1 MVPSA
6 PMSSVLDSHPELFQ
20 QLEELDDKEL
30 AFLEWAL
37 AWRDSARSKQLPP
50 DDIYDP
56 ITKTM
61 RPWTTWGIMSGRGFG
76 KTLTGAH
83 WVLEGAGNEP
93 GSYTGIIAP
102 TLDDV
107 RFTLIEG
114 ATGILSPPSLDEKT
128 GVPHGVG
135 FPEVLIDDYNAT
147 YHRVTLWN
155 GAIIRGFGSERPNKL
170 RGPQHHRVWADEIAA
185 WENALE
191 TYNMMKF
198 GLRLG
203 RHPQFLWTSTPKPNK
218 VIKKLISDKKAVIIT
233 GHTNENKDNLSEV
246 FYEEVAQYEGTK
258 LGRQELAGELLN
270 EEEDGIIESKWI
282 KRWPHDKAL
291 PKFVCIVASLDTAF
305 KEENVD
311 KKTHQPDRSAMQVW
325 GVFIMPGTKEYHIML
340 LDAWRDWLKFPD
352 LVTRVQDELK
362 RTYGDDKEPL
372 IKPYIPIPPNSLA
385 TVSHTAG
392 HQGKGI
398 DITLIEEKGSGISLR
413 QQLAT
418 ENVITMP
425 YNPGRADKLLR
436 LHLVSPVFAA
446 GRVWMVA
453 SSKLET
459 YLPNAPPPV
468 RNWAE
473 PVREAICTFRGEG
486 SIEFDDDVDA
496 CTQAIKYIKD
506 RFMQSL
512 TRAGGSHE
520 PDQTRTRG
528 SKAQREGRANPYA
541 Q

>member
-1 MVPSA
+1 
-6 PMSSVLDSHPELFQ
+6 MSSVLDSHPELFQ
-20 QLEELDDKEL
+20 QLDELDDKEL

-56 ITKTM
+56 VTKTV
-61 RPWTTWGIMSGRGFG
+61 RPWSTWGIMSGRGFG

-114 ATGILSPPSLDEKT
+114 TTGILSPPQIDEVT

-135 FPEVLIDDYNAT
+135 FPEFLIDDYNAT

-155 GAIIRGFGSERPNKL
+155 GSIIRGFGSERPNKL

-218 VIKKLISDKKAVIIT
+218 VIKKLVSDKKAVIVT
-233 GHTNENKDNLSEV
+233 GHSNENLANLSGAFWDEI
-246 FYEEVAQYEGTK
+246 AQYEGTK

-282 KRWPHDKAL
+282 RRWPHDKPL
-291 PKFVCIVASLDTAF
+291 PRFVCIIASLDTAF
-305 KEENVD
+305 KEQNVD
-311 KKTHQPDRSAMQVW
+311 LKKNHTDRSAMQVW
-325 GVFIMPGTKEYHIML
+325 GVFVWPGTKEYHVML

-352 LVTRVQDELK
+352 LVARVQDELK
-362 RTYGDDKEPL
+362 RTYGDDQEPL
-372 IKPYIPIPPNSLA
+372 IKPYIPIPQDA
-385 TVSHTAG
+385 QTRVSHTAG

-398 DITLIEEKGSGISLR
+398 DITIIEDKGSGISLR
-413 QQLAT
+413 QQLGT
-418 ENVITMP
+418 ENILAVP

-459 YLPNAPPPV
+459 YVPNQPPPV
-468 RNWAE
+468 KAWAE

-496 CTQAIKYIKD
+496 CTQAIKYVKD

-512 TRAGGSHE
+512 TKAGGSHE
-520 PDQTRTRG
+520 PDQKRERG
-528 SKAQREGRANPYA
+528 AKGTQRVNPYA
-541 Q
+541 S

>member
-6 PMSSVLDSHPELFQ
+6 PMSSILDAHPELFQ
-20 QLEELDDKEL
+20 QLDVLDDKEL

-114 ATGILSPPSLDEKT
+114 ATGILSPPSIDETT

-135 FPEVLIDDYNAT
+135 FPEQLVDDYNAT

-155 GAIIRGFGSERPNKL
+155 GSIIRGFGSERPNKL

-185 WENALE
+185 WENALD

-218 VIKKLISDKKAVIIT
+218 VIKKLTSDKKAVIIT
-233 GHTNENKDNLSEV
+233 GHTNENKANLSEV
-246 FYEEVAQYEGTK
+246 FYEEIAQYEGTK

-270 EEEDGIIESKWI
+270 EEEDGIIESKWVQ
-282 KRWPHDKAL
+282 RWPHDKPL
-291 PKFVCIVASLDTAF
+291 PRFVCIIASLDTAF
-305 KEENVD
+305 TAKEVD
-311 KKTHQPDRSAMQVW
+311 KKTHQPDQSVMQVW
-325 GVFIMPGTKEYHIML
+325 GVFVMAGTKEYHVML

-352 LVTRVQDELK
+352 LVSRVQSELK
-362 RTYGDDKEPL
+362 KTYGDDREPL
-372 IKPYIPIPPNSLA
+372 FRPYVAIPPDSISKLP
-385 TVSHTAG
+385 HTAG

-398 DITLIEEKGSGISLR
+398 DIVIIEDKGSGISLR
-413 QQLAT
+413 QQLAF
-418 ENVITMP
+418 ENVLAHP

-436 LHLVSPVFAA
+436 LHLVSPVFASK
-446 GRVWMVA
+446 RVWMVA
-453 SSKLET
+453 SGKLES
-459 YLPNAPPPV
+459 YVPGQPAPV
-468 RNWAE
+468 RKWAE

-486 SIEFDDDVDA
+486 SIEYDDDVDA
-496 CTQAIKYIKD
+496 CTQAIKYVKD

-512 TRAGGSHE
+512 TKDGGSHE
-520 PDQTRTRG
+520 PDQKRTRG
-528 SKAQREGRANPYA
+528 SSATQAVNPYA
-541 Q
+541 S

>member
-6 PMSSVLDSHPELFQ
+6 PMSSILDAHPELFQ

-30 AFLEWAL
+30 LFLEWAL

-114 ATGILSPPSLDEKT
+114 ATGILSPPSIDEVT
-128 GVPHGVG
+128 GRQHGVG
-135 FPEVLIDDYNAT
+135 FPEKLIDDYNAT

-218 VIKKLISDKKAVIIT
+218 VIKKLISDKKAIIIT
-233 GHTNENKDNLSEV
+233 GHTNENKENLSEV

-282 KRWPHDKAL
+282 QRWPHNKPL
-291 PKFVCIVASLDTAF
+291 PRFVCIIASLDTAF
-305 KEENVD
+305 KELNVD
-311 KKTHQPDRSAMQVW
+311 IKNNHVDRSCMQVW
-325 GVFIMPGTKEYHIML
+325 GVFVMPGTKEYHVML
-340 LDAWRDWLKFPD
+340 LDAWRDWLKFPS
-352 LVTRVQDELK
+352 LVERVQDELK
-362 RTYGDDKEPL
+362 RTYGDDREPL
-372 IKPYIPIPPNSLA
+372 LKPYIPIPTDAIS

-398 DITLIEEKGSGISLR
+398 DITIIEDKGSGISLR
-413 QQLAT
+413 QQLGS
-418 ENVITMP
+418 ENIITVP

-446 GRVWMVA
+446 KRVWMVA

-459 YLPNAPPPV
+459 YLPNSPPPV
-468 RNWAE
+468 RSWAE
-473 PVREAICTFRGEG
+473 PVREALCTFRGEG

-496 CTQAIKYIKD
+496 CTQALKYVKD

-512 TRAGGSHE
+512 TKQGGSHE

-528 SKAQREGRANPYA
+528 AKSQKEGRANPYA

>member
-1 MVPSA
+1 
-6 PMSSVLDSHPELFQ
+6 MSTILDAHPELFE
-20 QLEELDDKEL
+20 QLDELDDREL
-30 AFLEWAL
+30 LFLEWAL

-50 DDIYDP
+50 DDVYDP
-56 ITKTM
+56 ITKTI

-114 ATGILSPPSLDEKT
+114 PTGILSTAQPDEET

-135 FPEVLIDDYNAT
+135 FPERLIDDYNAT

-155 GAIIRGFGSERPNKL
+155 GSIIRGFGSERPNKL

-218 VIKKLISDKKAVIIT
+218 VIKKLVSDKKAVIVT
-233 GHTNENKDNLSEV
+233 GHSNENRDNLSQAFWDEI
-246 FYEEVAQYEGTK
+246 AQYEGTK

-282 KRWPHDKAL
+282 QRWPHDKLL
-291 PKFVCIVASLDTAF
+291 PRFVCIVASLDTAF
-305 KEENVD
+305 TEKDKD
-311 KKTHQPDRSAMQVW
+311 KKTHEPDRTAMHVW
-325 GVFIMPGTKEYHIML
+325 GVFVLPGTKEFHVML

-352 LVTRVQDELK
+352 LVSRVQAELK
-362 RTYGDDKEPL
+362 KTYGDDKEPL
-372 IKPYIPIPPNSLA
+372 IRPYVAIPPDSLSS
-385 TVSHTAG
+385 TPHTAG
-392 HQGKGI
+392 HQGKAI
-398 DITLIEEKGSGISLR
+398 DITIIEDKGSGISLR
-413 QQLAT
+413 QQLGS
-418 ENVITMP
+418 ENILTVP

-446 GRVWMVA
+446 KRVWMVA
-453 SSKLET
+453 SSKIET
-459 YLPNAPPPV
+459 YIPNQPAPVKP
-468 RNWAE
+468 WAE
-473 PVREAICTFRGEG
+473 PVREALCTFRGSG

-496 CTQAIKYIKD
+496 ASQALKYIKD
-506 RFMQSL
+506 RFMTSL
-512 TRAGGSHE
+512 TRDGGSHE
-520 PDQTRTRG
+520 HEQKRERG
-528 SKAQREGRANPYA
+528 SNANKHVNPYA

>member
-1 MVPSA
+1 
-6 PMSSVLDSHPELFQ
+6 MSSVLDSHPELFE
-20 QLEELDDKEL
+20 QLDELNDKEL

-37 AWRDSARSKQLPP
+37 SWRDSARSKQLPP
-50 DDIYDP
+50 DDIRDP
-56 ITKTM
+56 KTGEI

-83 WVLEGAGNEP
+83 WILEGAGNEP
-93 GSYTGIIAP
+93 GSYSGIIAP

-114 ATGILSPPSLDEKT
+114 PTGILSPLDIDEAT
-128 GVPHGVG
+128 GRPHGVG
-135 FPEVLIDDYNAT
+135 FPDFLVDDYNAT

-155 GAIIRGFGSERPNKL
+155 GSIIRGFGSERPNKL
-170 RGPQHHRVWADEIAA
+170 RGPQHHRVWGDEIAA

-203 RHPQFLWTSTPKPNK
+203 RWPQFLWTSTPKPNK
-218 VIKKLISDKKAVIIT
+218 IIKKLVADKKAIIVA
-233 GHTNENKDNLSEV
+233 GHSNENQENLSEA
-246 FYEEVAQYEGTK
+246 FWEEIAQYEGTK

-282 KRWPHDKAL
+282 QRWPHDKPL
-291 PKFVCIVASLDTAF
+291 PRFVCIIASLDTAF
-305 KEENVD
+305 TEKSID
-311 KKTHQPDRSAMQVW
+311 KKTHQADQSVMQVW
-325 GVFIMPGTKEYHIML
+325 GVFIMPGTKEYHVML
-340 LDAWRDWLKFPD
+340 IDAWRDWLKFPD
-352 LVTRVQDELK
+352 LVARVQLELK

-372 IKPYIPIPPNSLA
+372 FKPHIPMPPDALSKVSLM
-385 TVSHTAG
+385 AG
-392 HQGKGI
+392 HQGKDI
-398 DITLIEEKGSGISLR
+398 DIVIIEDKGSGISLR
-413 QQLAT
+413 QQLAF
-418 ENVITMP
+418 ENVLAYP

-446 GRVWMVA
+446 KRVWMVA

-459 YLPNAPPPV
+459 YTPNMPAPV
-468 RNWAE
+468 RKWAE

-506 RFMQSL
+506 RFMKSL
-512 TRAGGSHE
+512 TKVGGSHE
-520 PDQTRTRG
+520 PDEKRERG
-528 SKAQREGRANPYA
+528 SSATQRVNPYA
-541 Q
+541 E